1 MGETNLVREKH
12 PYLSVIDEKAEMLD
26 ALGDY
31 LWDNAETAYEEFKSA
46 AYMIDVLK
54 KEGFEVTENLTGIP
68 TAFSGRFGH
77 GKPVIGILGEFDALS
92 GLQQESGAFEK
103 KPIPGKTC
111 GQGCGH
117 NLYGEG
123 ALGAALAVKK
133 YLEDAKGEGTVVF
146 FGTPAEEGGSG
157 KAFLARDGAFNEL
170 DAAVT
175 WHPGSVN
182 AVKNNLS
189 LANYQIVYR
198 FDGIP
203 SHAGGKP
210 EAGRSALDAL
220 ELMNV
225 GVQFLREHMTD
236 HCRVHYAITDTG
248 GYSPN
253 VVQGHAEAIY
263 LIRAP
268 KNQEV
273 KELYERVN
281 KIAAGAALMTETTES
296 HEFIKAC
303 SNTVVNNVLSHV
315 MEARMD
321 EIPVPEPTAEDLAFA
336 RKMAEIGLKGSS
348 TADPEN
354 PIHYEHRPLQP
365 VEQQHGSTDVGD
377 VSWVCPTV
385 QMNAAT
391 WVAGTVAHS
400 WQAVS
405 QGKTPWAHTITRYA
419 AKIMAA
425 TAVELFR
432 YPEVLEDAKKEH
444 LENVGPNGYEP
455 PIPAYVKPKAISK
468 L

>member
-1 MGETNLVREKH
+1 MGECCVGKEKYS
-12 PYLSVIDEKAEMLD
+12 YLAVIDEKAKMLD
-26 ALGDY
+26 DCGDY
-31 LWDNAETAYEEFKSA
+31 LWENAETAFEEFKSA
-46 AYMIDVLK
+46 AYLIKVLRE
-54 KEGFEVTENLTGIP
+54 EGFEVQENLAGIP
-68 TAFSGRFGH
+68 TAFSGRFGK

-92 GLQQESGAFEK
+92 GLQQEAEVFEK

-123 ALGAALAVKK
+123 ALGAAIGVKN
-133 YLEDAKGEGTVVF
+133 YLETSGAEGTVIF

-157 KAFLARDGAFNEL
+157 KSFMARDGVFDEL

-175 WHPGSVN
+175 WHPSAGTSV
-182 AVKNNLS
+182 KTNLS

-198 FDGIP
+198 FEGIP

-303 SNTVVNNVLSHV
+303 SNSVINNVLCNV
-315 MEARMD
+315 MQTCMD
-321 EIPVPEPTAEDLAFA
+321 EIAPPVPDEEDLAFA
-336 RKMAEIGLKGSS
+336 KTMAETGLKGI
-348 TADPEN
+348 AGVDPEN
-354 PIHYEHRPLQP
+354 PIHYEAVPLQP
-365 VEQQHGSTDVGD
+365 TQQQHGSTDVGD

-385 QMNAAT
+385 QINTAT
-391 WVAGTVAHS
+391 WAAGTPAHS

-405 QGKTPWAHTITRYA
+405 QGKRPWAHKMTRYA
-419 AKIMAA
+419 AKVMAA
-425 TAVELFR
+425 TAVEIMR
-432 YPEVLEDAKKEH
+432 RPDVLEDAKKEH
-444 LENVGPNGYEP
+444 LENVGPDGYEA
-455 PIPAYVKPKAISK
+455 PIPKDVRPKAISK
-468 L
+468 I

>member
-1 MGETNLVREKH
+1 MSETKSVLEKY
-12 PYLSVIDEKAEMLD
+12 PYLSVIDEKAEILD

-46 AYMIDVLK
+46 SYMIGVLK
-54 KEGFEVTENLTGIP
+54 KEGFEIEENVTGIP
-68 TAFSGRFGH
+68 TAFSGRYGH

-92 GLQQESGAFEK
+92 GLQQEADVFEK

-117 NLYGEG
+117 NLFGM
-123 ALGAALAVKK
+123 ATVGAAIAVKK
-133 YLEDAKGEGTVVF
+133 YLEDTKSEGTVIF

-157 KAFLARDGAFNEL
+157 KSFMARDGAFDEL
-170 DAAVT
+170 DAAVS
-175 WHPGSVN
+175 WHPA
-182 AVKNNLS
+182 AVTYVKTNLS

-303 SNTVVNNVLSHV
+303 SNTVVNNVLAHV
-315 MEARMD
+315 MYARME
-321 EIPVPEPTAEDLAFA
+321 EIPVPEPTEEDVAFA
-336 RKMAEIGLKGSS
+336 KQMAETGLAGMVGV
-348 TADPEN
+348 DPER
-354 PIHYEHRPLQP
+354 PIHNELRPFAP
-365 VEQQHGSTDVGD
+365 PEQQHGSTDVGD

-385 QMNAAT
+385 QLGVAT
-391 WVAGTVAHS
+391 WAAGTPAHS
-400 WQAVS
+400 WQAVA
-405 QGKTPWAHTITRYA
+405 QGKRPWAHTASRYA

-425 TAVELFR
+425 TAVELFK

-444 LENVGPNGYEP
+444 LENVAPTGYEP
-455 PIPAYVKPKAISK
+455 PIPKDVKPKAISK

>member
-1 MGETNLVREKH
+1 MSEQNTVPEKH
-12 PYLSVIDEKAEMLD
+12 PYLSVIDEKADMLD
-26 ALGDY
+26 ALSDY
-31 LWDNAETAYEEFKSA
+31 LWDNAETAFEEFKSA
-46 AYMIDVLK
+46 AYMVDLLK
-54 KEGFEVTENLTGIP
+54 KEGFEVEENLTGIP

-77 GKPVIGILGEFDALS
+77 GKPVIGVLGEFDALS
-92 GLQQESGAFEK
+92 GLQQEAEAFEK
-103 KPIPGKTC
+103 KPIPGKVC

-117 NLYGEG
+117 NLFGM
-123 ALGAALAVKK
+123 ASVGAAISIKK
-133 YLEDAKGEGTVVF
+133 YLEESKSEGTVIF

-157 KAFLARDGAFNEL
+157 KSFMARDGAFDEL

-175 WHPGSVN
+175 WHPAATTN
-182 AVKNNLS
+182 VKTNLS
-189 LANYQIVYR
+189 LANYQVVYR
-198 FDGIP
+198 FDGVP

-281 KIAAGAALMTETTES
+281 KIAAGAALMTETKES

-303 SNTVVNNVLSHV
+303 SNTVINNVLVHV
-315 MEARMD
+315 MYSRME
-321 EIPVPEPTAEDLAFA
+321 EIPVPVPTEEDLEFA
-336 RKMAEIGLKGSS
+336 KKLSKTGLAGMPGV
-348 TADPEN
+348 DPEN
-354 PIHYEHRPLQP
+354 PLHPEVRPLAP
-365 VEQQHGSTDVGD
+365 SDQQHGSTDVGD

-385 QMNAAT
+385 QLNAAT
-391 WVAGTVAHS
+391 WAVGTAAHS

-405 QGKTPWAHTITRYA
+405 QGKRPWAHKMARYA

-425 TAVELFR
+425 TAVELIK

-444 LENVGPNGYEP
+444 LENVAPTGYEP
-455 PIPAYVKPKAISK
+455 PIPADVKPKAISK

>member
-1 MGETNLVREKH
+1 METTKTERELY
-12 PYLSVIDEKAEMLD
+12 PYLEAIDEKAEILD
-26 ALGDY
+26 ALSDY
-31 LWDNAETAYEEFKSA
+31 LWDHAETAFTEFQSA
-46 AYMIDVLK
+46 SYMIDVLRQ
-54 KEGFEVTENLTGIP
+54 EGFEIEEKLTGIP

-77 GKPVIGILGEFDALS
+77 GKPVVGVLGEFDALS
-92 GLQQESGAFEK
+92 GLSQEPCALEK
-103 KPIPGKTC
+103 KAIPGKTC

-117 NLYGEG
+117 NLFGM
-123 ALGAALAVKK
+123 ASVGAAIAIKR
-133 YLEDAKGEGTVVF
+133 YLEETGSDGTVIF

-157 KAFLARDGAFNEL
+157 KSFMARDGAFDEL
-170 DAAVT
+170 DYAVA
-175 WHPGSVN
+175 WHPGSSTQ
-182 AVKNNLS
+182 VKNNLS

-198 FDGIP
+198 FDGIS

-303 SNTVVNNVLSHV
+303 SNTVINKVLANVMQKR
-315 MEARMD
+315 ME
-321 EIPVPEPTAEDLAFA
+321 EIDPPVPTEEDLAYA
-336 RKMAEIGLKGSS
+336 KALTEQGLQGASG
-348 TADPEN
+348 ADPER
-354 PIHYEHRPLQP
+354 PIHYEVKPLQP
-365 VEQQHGSTDVGD
+365 IEQQHGSTDVGD

-385 QMNAAT
+385 QLNAAN

-400 WQAVS
+400 WQATT
-405 QGKTPWAHTITRYA
+405 QGKTAWAKKMARYA

-425 TAVELFR
+425 TAVEVLK
-432 YPEVLEDAKKEH
+432 YPEILADAKKEH

-455 PIPAYVKPKAISK
+455 PIPADVRPKA
-468 L
+468 LRDL